1 MESGN
6 RPFETE
12 YRDTATRYN
21 ECVMTA
27 LRTMW
32 GIPMEQLRQDYGEK
46 MYRYCLDMAAPYLT
60 DGKLE
65 LKDGFLRLTR
75 RGIFVSDGIMSDL
88 MYVDD

>member
-1 MESGN
+1 
-6 RPFETE
+6 
-12 YRDTATRYN
+12 
-21 ECVMTA
+21 MTA

-32 GIPMEQLRQDYGEK
+32 GIPMEQLRQEYGEK
-46 MYRYCLDMAAPYLT
+46 LYRYCLDMAAPYLT

-75 RGIFVSDGIMSDL
+75 RGIFISDGIMSDL